1 MRQLKLALAALPFFV
16 LAGCG
21 NDGLEG
27 TYEQSMSI
35 MGFNTPKTLIE
46 FSDDYIIANGNKIKV
61 DEWERKDDVVV
72 ARDKNGTALINVR
85 VLDGGKR
92 LETVG
97 MPDAAKQVFT
107 RVD

>member
-1 MRQLKLALAALPFFV
+1 MRTLKLALAALPFFV

-21 NDGLEG
+21 NDALDG
-27 TYEQSMSI
+27 TYEQTTKV
-35 MGFNTPKTLIE
+35 MGFESPKQTWE
-46 FSDDYIIANGNKIKV
+46 FSKDYITVNGSKLKV
-61 DEWERKDDVVV
+61 DEWERKDDIVT
-72 ARDKNGTALINVR
+72 ARNKDGQALINVR

-97 MPDAAKQVFT
+97 GNEMAKNIFV